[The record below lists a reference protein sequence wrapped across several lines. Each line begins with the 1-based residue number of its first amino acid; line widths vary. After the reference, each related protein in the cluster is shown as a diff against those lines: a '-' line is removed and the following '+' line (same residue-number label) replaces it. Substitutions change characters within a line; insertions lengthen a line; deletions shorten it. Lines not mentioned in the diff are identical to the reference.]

1 MFCRI
6 LVAID
11 GSSHA
16 ERALA
21 EAVDLA
27 AAANSTLTVMT
38 VVPDISSWNLVAPGS
53 APTFRSRR
61 SRTSGSRPSA
71 STRECSTPP
80 SRHFQAMSH
89 SLIDHGRP
97 ASAIVDRAVRT
108 IVTSS

>member
-61 SRTSGSRPSA
+61 SRISGSRPSA
-71 STRECSTPP
+71 STRECST